1 MVQGDFYH
9 RSRDGRLATLGVTV
23 CAIHSLAKSD
33 LSDIALET
41 LHRFSV
47 TEGDWFI
54 SQVRFTCYQVLG
66 LGSSREGCLE
76 VPGHFG
82 KLYILQDAKCPEE
95 IF

>member
-1 MVQGDFYH
+1 M
-9 RSRDGRLATLGVTV
+9 

-66 LGSSREGCLE
+66 LGSSGEGCLE
-76 VPGHFG
+76 WSWLLIKNERLKEVL
-82 KLYILQDAKCPEE
+82 KKKKIKEVLD
-95 IF
+95 

>member
-1 MVQGDFYH
+1 M
-9 RSRDGRLATLGVTV
+9 